1 MHRSYIHTY
10 VHTCIDH
17 NIIYLYMG
25 LAEAR
30 PELSWS
36 SIITMLC
43 NNSDPRIWNVL
54 ISKWPRHESE
64 NKLEDVYD
72 GKEYKKHLDFL
83 SQPGN
88 ISLTL
93 NTDGVPTSNSGNV
106 SLWPIWL
113 TINELPPNTRY
124 FALFKINVSIAIYI
138 YAPKYLLYV
147 TTM

>member
-1 MHRSYIHTY
+1 
-10 VHTCIDH
+10 
-17 NIIYLYMG
+17 MG
-25 LAEAR
+25 LAQAR

-36 SIITMLC
+36 SIITILR

-54 ISKWPRHESE
+54 SKRPRHKSE

-72 GKEYKKHLDFL
+72 RKEYKKHLDFL

-106 SLWPIWL
+106 LLWPIWL
-113 TINELPPNTRY
+113 TINELPPNIRY
-124 FALFKINVSIAIYI
+124 FVLFKIDVTIAIL
-138 YAPKYLLYV
+138 YLCTPIFMYV